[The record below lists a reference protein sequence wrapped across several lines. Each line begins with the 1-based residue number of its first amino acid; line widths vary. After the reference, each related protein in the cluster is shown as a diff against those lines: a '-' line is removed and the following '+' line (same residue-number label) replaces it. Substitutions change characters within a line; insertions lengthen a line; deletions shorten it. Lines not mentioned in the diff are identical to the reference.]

1 MLQYWLHNKT
11 FILEHVKMK
20 LYLPTYLHA
29 YVHRIGDHRVNFE
42 KKDCGHHLV
51 VHKGTFM
58 PPTSQRA
65 KTR

>member
-1 MLQYWLHNKT
+1 
-11 FILEHVKMK
+11 MK

-29 YVHRIGDHRVNFE
+29 YVHRIGDHRINFE